1 VAGQPGN
8 VECILIADDLT
19 GACDAGVHFAR
30 CGLKCRV
37 ELNLSAVNFSE
48 AGGVLAFNTNSR
60 SDSGEQSRK
69 KIEELAA
76 RCSGLEAS
84 VIFKK
89 IDSTLRGNVG
99 KEIAAALHAFHC
111 EAAII
116 APAFPAMRRIVHNGN
131 LHWADY
137 SGCGEIDILAALS
150 EQGISASK
158 LAVMGLAIEDFERDF
173 NAHLQAGRQL
183 FVVDCISQH
192 DLHFWVA
199 ASAAASR
206 RILWV
211 GSAGL
216 GIALAERMAKSGV
229 RRFVSNLNDAPMLF
243 LIGSTHPGSVL
254 QKEALLMASGAVQVV
269 PSKQDIATAQRA
281 LKDKRHL
288 VITVEYG
295 MSELDLREFLSGL
308 AGFDVAALF
317 FTGGET
323 GTLLCNAVGA
333 EAIDL
338 CDEILPGIPWGIL
351 QGGMFHGLPVASKS
365 GSFGG
370 EDALVRCVDFFAP
383 ARRSA
388 K

>member
-8 VECILIADDLT
+8 IECILIADDLT

-48 AGGVLAFNTNSR
+48 ASGVLVFNTDSR
-60 SDSGEQSRK
+60 NDSPGQSRK

-76 RCSGLEAS
+76 RCSGLEANI
-84 VIFKK
+84 IFKK
-89 IDSTLRGNVG
+89 IDSTLRGNLG
-99 KEIAAALHAFHC
+99 EEIAATLQAFHC

-116 APAFPAMRRIVHNGN
+116 APAFPAMRRIVHNGS
-131 LHWADY
+131 LRWSDY

-150 EQGISASK
+150 EQGVSASK

-173 NAHLQAGRQL
+173 DAHLREGRQL

-199 ASAAASR
+199 AGGMASH

-216 GIALAERMAKSGV
+216 GIALAEHMAKSGV
-229 RRFVSNLNDAPMLF
+229 RRFVSNQSDAPMLF
-243 LIGSTHPGSVL
+243 VIGSTHPASL
-254 QKEALLMASGAVQVV
+254 RQKEALLIVSGAIEVM
-269 PSKQDIATAQRA
+269 PWAEDLATAQQA
-281 LKDKRHL
+281 LQQKRHL
-288 VITVEYG
+288 VVSVEYG
-295 MSELDLREFLSGL
+295 MSRVVLREFLNGL
-308 AGFDVAALF
+308 HGSDIAALF

-323 GTLLCNAVGA
+323 GTLVCNAIGA
-333 EAIDL
+333 DAIDL
-338 CDEILPGIPWGIL
+338 CDEVLPGIPWGIL
-351 QGGMFHGLPVASKS
+351 RGGMFDGLPVASKS

-370 EDALVRCVDFFAP
+370 EDALVRCVEFLTP
-383 ARRSA
+383 ARKIA